1 MQKNDCH
8 LILGGEID
16 HKRVRN
22 HWKSNIL
29 YQFFINSL
37 PARTFL
43 TYILTMTFT

>member
-1 MQKNDCH
+1 MQKSDCH

-29 YQFFINSL
+29 WLILWVRPRILWLILWGFFGS
-37 PARTFL
+37 A
-43 TYILTMTFT
+43 